1 MYHKKGKALWCY
13 MIKPTAG
20 SEITGDICI
29 IRASKVWKR
38 TLARKAAMQETL
50 KKLQQQFK
58 AGKT

>member
-1 MYHKKGKALWCY
+1 